1 MDFELRVTDN
11 DKRLIGNKMMERSLQ
26 VALGQC
32 TINPE
37 IPVQSACKGFVKH
50 LFNREATTRVAIED
64 QRLIHALASMTALM
78 RTKVDRDNHGR
89 GEITFAPVAELPT
102 RLIGQLVKMCV
113 VAPVVLGK
121 PEMEDTTRKL
131 LYKVITDIID
141 PSSLRYRMCND
152 LIEGWQSKGDLVT
165 HINNSPNIIQREL
178 EDMLAL
184 GMVTTQKHSTAPGKS
199 ITKFTM
205 TDDMKE
211 WLMLLK

>member
-1 MDFELRVTDN
+1 M
-11 DKRLIGNKMMERSLQ
+11 
-26 VALGQC
+26 
-32 TINPE
+32 
-37 IPVQSACKGFVKH
+37 
-50 LFNREATTRVAIED
+50 
-64 QRLIHALASMTALM
+64 
-78 RTKVDRDNHGR
+78 
-89 GEITFAPVAELPT
+89 
-102 RLIGQLVKMCV
+102 
-113 VAPVVLGK
+113 LGK